1 MAVSNGVRVKSKVF
15 TVIFV
20 SHVQPSLFPF
30 LLPSLVKDFG
40 WYIGAKQLTKT
51 ERVQRINEEFKARQ
65 YGYIDKE
72 LFLNTCFFN
81 GHIQATCVHFLRS
94 KRKTFHLSFSCT
106 IKLSTSKYMKDH
118 IFVLQRKI

>member
-72 LFLNTCFFN
+72 LFLNT
-81 GHIQATCVHFLRS
+81 
-94 KRKTFHLSFSCT
+94 
-106 IKLSTSKYMKDH
+106 
-118 IFVLQRKI
+118 